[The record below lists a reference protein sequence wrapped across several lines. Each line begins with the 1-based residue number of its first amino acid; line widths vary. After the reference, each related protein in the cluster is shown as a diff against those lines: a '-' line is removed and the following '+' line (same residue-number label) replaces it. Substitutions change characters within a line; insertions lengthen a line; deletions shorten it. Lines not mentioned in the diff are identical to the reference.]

1 MKKIFT
7 FILTMAFVISLATV
21 PAFAATSIIDSA
33 TGSDSHNVTAT
44 YNAGASGTTI
54 YSVTITWG
62 EMDFAYN
69 DGAWNPDT
77 HTYDASWTATGNTVT
92 VNIQKSIAKNQCHL
106 NKIKQ

>member
-92 VNIQKSIAKNQCHL
+92 VNIQKSITKNQCHL